1 LLSVKAQVMG
11 VVNVTPDSFS
21 DGGRWF
27 DHASAV
33 AHGLELLAAGA
44 AVIDVGG
51 ESTRPGA
58 DPVDAA
64 EEQRRVLPV
73 VEALAAHGRVSIDTR
88 NAETAH
94 AAVAAG
100 ATIINDISSS
110 LYTSAAEL
118 GVGWVA
124 MHMQG
129 DPSTM
134 QQAPAYDDVVAEVR
148 GHLVAKAEMAMA
160 AGVEE
165 LWIDPGFGF
174 GKTLEHNVDLLAH
187 LDVLVATGYPVAV
200 GVSRKAFLG
209 RLLAMSDARVATPTL
224 PGIDAEVP
232 ASDVVPVATDDR
244 IEGSL
249 AAATWAALQ
258 GVQLIRV
265 HDVRATVHAV
275 ELVGDPVLEG
285 AH

>member
-1 LLSVKAQVMG
+1 M
-11 VVNVTPDSFS
+11 
-21 DGGRWF
+21 
-27 DHASAV
+27 
-33 AHGLELLAAGA
+33 
-44 AVIDVGG
+44 IDVGG

-58 DPVDAA
+58 EPVDTA

-73 VEALAAHGRVSIDTR
+73 VEALSPHARVSIDTR
-88 NAETAH
+88 NAETAQ
-94 AAVAAG
+94 AAVEAG

-110 LYTSAAEL
+110 LHASAAEL
-118 GVGWVA
+118 GVGWIA

-129 DPSTM
+129 DPRTM

-148 GHLVAKAEMAMA
+148 DHLVAKAEAAMA

-174 GKTLEHNVDLLAH
+174 GKTLDHNLDLLAH
-187 LDVLVATGYPVAV
+187 LDVLVATGLPVAV

-209 RLLAMSDARVATPTL
+209 RLLAMSDARVAAPTL
-224 PGIDAEVP
+224 PGLEATVP
-232 ASDVVPVATDDR
+232 ASDVVPVPTDDR

-275 ELVGDPVLEG
+275 ELVGEPVG
-285 AH
+285 AR